1 MSRWALGLVETRGL
15 IGSIEAADAAAKAA
29 AVAVSSAELT
39 DAALITVRI
48 EGELG
53 AVQASVEAAV
63 RAAEMVGEVVSVTV
77 IPNPDD
83 GLGIILPQLRYVSK
97 YHPGEDR
104 PPLAPPGDDDMPGPT
119 GPPPSPRRP
128 QGSGGGMGGGR
139 HVGQTDVSGSTGQT
153 PRPDSPKQ
161 LKSMTVAE
169 LRRFARSLNR
179 LEMSGREISRA
190 NKKQLIEAIK
200 RVMDMD

>member
-39 DAALITVRI
+39 DAALITIRI

-53 AVQASVEAAV
+53 AVQASVDAAV

-83 GLGIILPQLRYVSK
+83 GLAVILPQLRYVSK
-97 YHPGEDR
+97 YHSDEDR
-104 PPLAPPGDDDMPGPT
+104 PPLTPPGGSGMPGPI
-119 GPPPSPRRP
+119 SPRPIVPR
-128 QGSGGGMGGGR
+128 QGSGAGQGR
-139 HVGQTDVSGSTGQT
+139 HISQAKTTKGAGQPSAPESAKT
-153 PRPDSPKQ
+153 

-179 LEMSGREISRA
+179 IEMTGREISRA
-190 NKKQLIEAIK
+190 NKNQLMEAIK

>member
-39 DAALITVRI
+39 DAALITIRI

-83 GLGIILPQLRYVSK
+83 GLAAILPQLRYVSK
-97 YHPGEDR
+97 YHSDEDR
-104 PPLAPPGDDDMPGPT
+104 PPLTPPGDSGMPGPIR
-119 GPPPSPRRP
+119 PRPMAPR
-128 QGSGGGMGGGR
+128 QGSSAGAGQGRHISQAKTTKGGG
-139 HVGQTDVSGSTGQT
+139 QPFEPESAKT
-153 PRPDSPKQ
+153 

-179 LEMSGREISRA
+179 IEMSGREISRA
-190 NKKQLIEAIK
+190 KKKQLIEAIK

>member
-15 IGSIEAADAAAKAA
+15 IGSIEAADAASKAA

-83 GLGIILPQLRYVSK
+83 GLAVILPALRYVSK
-97 YHPGEDR
+97 YHPDEDR
-104 PPLAPPGDDDMPGPT
+104 PPLAPPGERDMPGPV

-128 QGSGGGMGGGR
+128 RGSGGGLGR
-139 HVGQTDVSGSTGQT
+139 GHHGSQT
-153 PRPDSPKQ
+153 PASRSKGRFPEPDSPRQ
-161 LKSMTVAE
+161 LNSMTVAE

-179 LEMSGREISRA
+179 LEMTGREISRA
-190 NKKQLIEAIK
+190 NKKELIEAIK